1 MPDLSRESL
10 ALPGG
15 VADVIW
21 RRSERARR
29 ISLRIDA
36 RTGAVVVTLPPR
48 SSKRAG
54 MALLMENGGWVSRRL
69 AALPIG
75 VTFSD
80 GAAVPIEGVPHS
92 IRHRPGGRGGAW
104 IEGGAIVVSGDA
116 AFVRRRV
123 TDCLKNEAR
132 RRLTAYAWAKAAE
145 AGLKPRRIMIK
156 DTRSRWGS
164 CAPDGTLSFSWRLV
178 MAPAHVQIYV
188 AAHEAA
194 HLRHLN
200 HGSAFWALVETLC
213 PAWRLASDWLRDDGP
228 RLLRI
233 G

>member
-1 MPDLSRESL
+1 MPDLSRETL
-10 ALPGG
+10 TLPGG
-15 VADVIW
+15 AADVIW
-21 RRSERARR
+21 RRSDRARR

-36 RTGAVVVTLPPR
+36 HTGAVVVTLPPR

-54 MALLMENGGWVSRRL
+54 MALLTENGSWVSRCL
-69 AALPIG
+69 AALPLG
-75 VTFSD
+75 VTFAD
-80 GAAVPIEGVPHS
+80 GVAVPIDGVPHS

-104 IEGGAIVVSGDA
+104 IEGGALWVSGEEG
-116 AFVRRRV
+116 FIGRRV
-123 TDCLKNEAR
+123 TDCLKTEAR
-132 RRLTAYAWAKAAE
+132 RRLTALAWAKAGE
-145 AGLKPRRIMIK
+145 ADLKPRRIMIK

-178 MAPAHVQIYV
+178 MAPPFVQTYV

-200 HGSAFWALVETLC
+200 HGPAFWDLVDVLC
-213 PAWRLASDWLRDDGP
+213 PAWRTASDWLRDDGP

>member
-1 MPDLSRESL
+1 MPDLSRETL

-15 VADVIW
+15 AAEVVW
-21 RRSERARR
+21 RRSDRARR

-36 RTGAVVVTLPPR
+36 RSGAVVVTLPPR

-54 MALLMENGGWVSRRL
+54 MALLVANGGWVSRRL
-69 AALPIG
+69 AALPLS
-75 VTFSD
+75 VTFAE
-80 GAAVPIEGVPHS
+80 GASVPIDGIPHA
-92 IRHRPGGRGGAW
+92 IRHLPEGRGGAW
-104 IEGGAIVVSGDA
+104 IEGGVLWVAGDEG
-116 AFVRRRV
+116 FIRRRV
-123 TDCLKNEAR
+123 TDCLKAEAR
-132 RRLTAYAWAKAAE
+132 RRLTALSWAKAGA
-145 AGLKPRRIMIK
+145 AGLRPRRIMIK

-178 MAPAHVQIYV
+178 MAPPDVQAYV

-200 HGSAFWALVETLC
+200 HGKAFWALVDSLC
-213 PAWRLASDWLRDDGP
+213 PGWRRASDWLREDGP